1 VIRSWSST
9 ANVRAVLSTLATL
22 ALVGAAQIANA
33 ANIIRIGVDKIEFK
47 WAAASGAPEGYLVSR
62 SNKGGPLQAFAWV
75 TQPRVEISVVPGDQ
89 VAISVRPGA
98 RNSAGALI
106 LGPASAQS
114 DRVWITA
121 APTFPIGGNWLLR
134 CSTCPSMQQRS
145 VSNASRVLAEVSG
158 PPTTW
163 KPLGRAVVDGASEV
177 MVWHEE
183 TTGRLIAWDP
193 DDLVTVPGTL
203 GTAGL
208 AGALRGVGPADFDRD
223 GIEELVVQR
232 VDTGWVLL
240 IGLTEQ
246 GLRLVAALPAPAGAE
261 LAAARDFTRDG
272 KIDFVWRDY
281 AAGKVTLQSVM
292 IDPKLNPPAAQL
304 YGSPKLIASQLTSNF
319 AIASTGDYDGDNWL
333 DLLWRHGTGQLQIM
347 YLVKGQLDQVANL
360 VFQTDD
366 AGRFVVGSD
375 DLDGIPGE
383 EIALQHATNKEM
395 ALVFPAKP
403 TTSQRMKWLH
413 PGSEWRALRWDY

>member
-9 ANVRAVLSTLATL
+9 ANVRAVLSALATL
-22 ALVGAAQIANA
+22 ALVGGAQIANA

-47 WAAASGAPEGYLVSR
+47 WTAARGAKGYLVSR
-62 SNKGGPLQAFAWV
+62 SNQGGPLQAFAWV
-75 TQPRVEISVVPGDQ
+75 TQPRVEMSVVPGDQ
-89 VAISVRPGA
+89 VTISVKAGA
-98 RNSAGALI
+98 RNSAGVLI

-114 DRVWITA
+114 DRVFITA
-121 APTFPIGGNWLLR
+121 APRFPIGGKWLLR
-134 CSTCPSMQQRS
+134 CFTCPSMQQRS

-163 KPLGRAVVDGASEV
+163 KALGRAVVDGASEV
-177 MVWHEE
+177 MIWHEE

-203 GTAGL
+203 GTSGIA
-208 AGALRGVGPADFDRD
+208 AALRGVGPADFDRN

-232 VDTGWVLL
+232 VDTGQVLL
-240 IGLTEQ
+240 IGLTAQ
-246 GLRLVAALPAPAGAE
+246 GLRVVAALPAPAGAE

-281 AAGKVTLQSVM
+281 ATRKVTLQSV
-292 IDPKLNPPAAQL
+292 IVDPKLNRPGAPL
-304 YGSPKLIASQLTSNF
+304 YEAPKLIASQLTSSVE
-319 AIASTGDYDGDNWL
+319 IASTGDYDGDNWL
-333 DLLWRHGTGQLQIM
+333 DLLWRHSTGQLQIT
-347 YLVKGQLDQVANL
+347 YLVNGQLDQVANL
-360 VFQTDD
+360 VFQTED
-366 AGRFVVGSD
+366 AGRFVIGSD

-383 EIALQHATNKEM
+383 EIALQHATSKEM

-413 PGSEWRALRWDY
+413 PGSEWRALPWDY